1 MRSQALI
8 KPYFK
13 YIFNFFEKILILS
26 LFFDLHKIFAD
37 LHKFDIYQ
45 QKVSNVINKK
55 KLKKLKSAKK

>member
-1 MRSQALI
+1 MR
-8 KPYFK
+8 F
-13 YIFNFFEKILILS
+13 
-26 LFFDLHKIFAD
+26 D

>member
-26 LFFDLHKIFAD
+26 FFFD

>member
-37 LHKFDIYQ
+37 LHK
-45 QKVSNVINKK
+45 VINQMLITL
-55 KLKKLKSAKK
+55 LKMLITS